1 MDNDLMDD
9 KLMDNKL
16 LDNELRTLTV
26 LYVEDEAGIRENIG
40 EAINRRVGCLHQAE
54 NGQEGL
60 ELYIKHKPD
69 IVITDIK
76 MPLLNGLEMAREIK
90 KLNPKAQII
99 ITTAFS
105 ERELF
110 LDAINIGVNQYVLK
124 PINRDNLLAA
134 IYRCMEVVGIERK
147 FRESQELF
155 RKLSEGCA
163 FGVALHTERFIYV
176 NPALEKITGYTGA
189 ELIGLSL
196 WDIVHPNWRDTVK
209 EQVFWRLKGE
219 KLLHEDQEMKILT
232 KWSDERWIRLIADTV
247 EYISAFSA
255 LISVIDVTTE
265 RTYEREIR
273 ELNRTLEGRVY
284 DEIRKRQQHEQFLIQ
299 QSKMASMGEMIG
311 VIAHQWR
318 QPLNNLNLIIQDV
331 QVAYESKELDG
342 AYLATSVED
351 SMKQID
357 FMTKAIDTFR
367 DFLRP
372 SKKKELFDVKTAIT
386 DTLSLFDAM
395 LRSVNISASVNC
407 DIEATGALNVL
418 GYPNEFKQV
427 VFNIL
432 NNAKDAIVD
441 RRQKTPSLRKMKGAI
456 SINIS
461 VNVSSGIKRVI
472 IGISDNGGGIDD
484 TIIGKVF
491 DPYFTTKDTHKGTG
505 IGMYMSKTIVENNM
519 NGKLDVENTPD
530 GALFAIELRC
540 EPPSAD
546 IDKGTEQ

>member
-1 MDNDLMDD
+1 MDNAL
-9 KLMDNKL
+9 K
-16 LDNELRTLTV
+16 TLTV

-40 EAINRRVGCLHQAE
+40 EAINRRVRSLYLAT

-60 ELYIKHKPD
+60 ALYIKHHPD

-76 MPLLNGLEMAREIK
+76 MPLMSGLEMAVEIK

-110 LDAINIGVNQYVLK
+110 LDAISIGVNQYVLK
-124 PINRDNLLAA
+124 PINRDNLLSA
-134 IYRCMEVVGIERK
+134 IYRCMEVVETERN

-155 RKLSEGCA
+155 RKLSDGCA

-176 NPALEKITGYTGA
+176 NPAMEKITGYTVG
-189 ELIGLSL
+189 ELPGLSL
-196 WDIVHPNWRDTVK
+196 WDIVHPNWRETVK

-247 EYISAFSA
+247 EYTSAFSA
-255 LISVIDVTTE
+255 LISVIDVTAE

-273 ELNRTLEGRVY
+273 QLNRTLEGRVY

-331 QVAYESKELDG
+331 QVAFESRELDK
-342 AYLATSVED
+342 AYLDSSVDD

-357 FMTKAIDTFR
+357 FMTRAIDTFR

-372 SKKKELFDVKTAIT
+372 SKKKEYFEVKTAVT
-386 DTLSLFDAM
+386 DTLALFDAM
-395 LRSVNISASVNC
+395 LKSVNIAVTIDDSDTNNTAAFN
-407 DIEATGALNVL
+407 IL

-427 VFNIL
+427 IFNIL
-432 NNAKDAIVD
+432 NNAKDAIVE
-441 RRQKTPSLRKMKGAI
+441 RRNKNPHLKKMKGAI
-456 SINIS
+456 GINIS
-461 VNVSSGIKRVI
+461 SDNKRVI
-472 IGISDNGGGIDD
+472 IGVSDNGGGIDD
-484 TIIGKVF
+484 AIIGKVF
-491 DPYFTTKDTHKGTG
+491 DPYFTTKETHKGTG

-519 NGKLDVENTPD
+519 NGRLGVENIED
-530 GALFAIELRC
+530 GALFTIELCC
-540 EPPSAD
+540 EPPTD
-546 IDKGTEQ
+546 TDPEGKTDNVQG